1 MTESKMK
8 TLSNPPLTPHGHT
21 IKTLSG
27 ETSVTGTHHLAFNE
41 NHVEW
46 HAEENG
52 ILSYSRVVRID
63 HLFDEA
69 EEDEETGLPVA
80 EFGAPSQRLWLQ
92 YQDAADAMV
101 LHSIVVEC
109 ESPDA
114 AGLLHSALKVA
125 HNGWHERHGD
135 MLGA

>member
-1 MTESKMK
+1 MIEATP
-8 TLSNPPLTPHGHT
+8 TLPSTSHGHT

-27 ETSVTGTHHLAFNE
+27 ETSVAGTHHLAFNE

-46 HAEENG
+46 HAEVNG
-52 ILSYSRVVRID
+52 ILPYSRVVRID
-63 HLFDEA
+63 HLYEA
-69 EEDEETGLPVA
+69 VKDEEGLPVA

-92 YQDAADAMV
+92 YQDSKDSKI
-101 LHSIVVEC
+101 LHSILVEC

-135 MLGA
+135 SLGA